1 MALEMPST
9 IKAAENA
16 DDIRTNPA
24 VFKTLRPGLQSTLP
38 VELFYFTARP
48 RKQKGSLQHGGTN
61 HEPWHQ
67 YCG

>member
-16 DDIRTNPA
+16 DDVQTNPA

-38 VELFYFTARP
+38 FELFCFTTRP
-48 RKQKGSLQHGGTN
+48 REAKRVSTTCRYKS
-61 HEPWHQ
+61 
-67 YCG
+67 